1 MQAIENHFK
10 ADEQLMKEI
19 NLLNDPEFKEKLD
32 RETLLFIQAIRNVIQ
47 FKDSTSRKKV
57 QEILKKMDNLFPAS
71 RSFLNLTEDDHFF
84 CQALSRI

>member
-47 FKDSTSRKKV
+47 FKDSTSRKKSTGNT
-57 QEILKKMDNLFPAS
+57 KKNG
-71 RSFLNLTEDDHFF
+71 
-84 CQALSRI
+84 